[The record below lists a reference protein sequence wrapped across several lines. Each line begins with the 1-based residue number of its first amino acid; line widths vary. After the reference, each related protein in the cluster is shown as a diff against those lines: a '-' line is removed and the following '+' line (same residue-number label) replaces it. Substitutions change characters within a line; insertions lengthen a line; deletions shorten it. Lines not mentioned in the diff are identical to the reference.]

1 LTLSVL
7 ESLARLPVSEW
18 EAILAS
24 LSDKQVMPKAAALS
38 TSERWSAV
46 GTYSARIFPFRVA
59 QLREARARGG
69 KLSEPNAM
77 LNFFWQKI
85 PAFQGTTRPKPITK
99 HDPDVFHPAT
109 TCRGRIGMLSKIAYN
124 EQYGTSGT

>member
-1 LTLSVL
+1 VL

-59 QLREARARGG
+59 QLRDARARGG
-69 KLSEPNAM
+69 KLSEAD
-77 LNFFWQKI
+77 
-85 PAFQGTTRPKPITK
+85 PKK
-99 HDPDVFHPAT
+99 RV
-109 TCRGRIGMLSKIAYN
+109 RLRKKEMK
-124 EQYGTSGT
+124 